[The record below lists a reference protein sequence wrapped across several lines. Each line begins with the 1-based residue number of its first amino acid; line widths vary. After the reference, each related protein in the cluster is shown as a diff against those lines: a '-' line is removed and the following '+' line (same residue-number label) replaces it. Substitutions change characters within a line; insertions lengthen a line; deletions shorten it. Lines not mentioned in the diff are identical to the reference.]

1 VVSITIKTQKIMG
14 SYRDMM
20 DMIGNFKHV
29 PAVIASSKLKRY
41 AAGGRRVTG
50 RVYNHIKGTNPPIK
64 QINLGSTDNPYMG
77 KPQFNVSDPTGHELM
92 QAHTSGGFDPGYGA
106 FNPYTATMIGGGG
119 LLDGGLPGGTTS
131 QTGGGSGPGY
141 KGLTPYGSDTSQYA
155 HELINPR
162 VMSMDNGGTMP
173 EDPRSFEEILL
184 RQLFQ
189 ESRFKSD
196 AVSPAGATSMAQ
208 IMPDA
213 FKDGLKKGYVPEGTK
228 YGDLVTNPKL
238 AQQFQENL
246 MNDLMSRSW
255 NKGTD
260 KVKQAKALAAY
271 NMGPTG
277 LVNYL
282 NKQKAKGV
290 DIYNSLDWMEGLNT
304 ETGDYVTKILL
315 GGDDSY
321 ENEYKKLSNE
331 FLGSP
336 TTTETKSDPSGP
348 VMTEQNQPT
357 GDPYLGEEKLTTYRK
372 GGMFKKKTYDNGGVV
387 DGDEEYIPYS
397 ERYLSQQK
405 GSFPRMSNIDLRH
418 TQVNKDVYLSLSM
431 ARYYGYEGEIY
442 MTSGRRTPQTQ
453 WETMRKY
460 KKSTMHHYS
469 KELQKIVSD
478 STKQYGWKSEEA
490 EQEIVNWLTEQ
501 ENRFINGEISR
512 DEFHNL
518 TSRHMDGAA
527 ADFVGDFSDWLRDGK
542 SGKNKQASQ
551 FIKDFEVKVFDEK
564 DHFHVSFNEE
574 GEDISSKLNKTNQT
588 HYNIHLQQFQN
599 MSTPDEVSG
608 TLMINMNPSH
618 YSKEEERFFHPFTEP
633 IEFENI
639 KEISTEP
646 AQLPAKATILPSYQK
661 YQEYLKSET
670 EKPGYQFAER
680 ISNMENYSRLNPT
693 MSYDQYMTENPN
705 LLGLDN
711 PQPTVPVQPMTENRQ
726 PVTDL
731 PTQGMTPMDGF
742 VQTGNPYQDIFD
754 KTMPAIQNIYGKIQ
768 ENYPILPDMGEVINP
783 SNLPQINTPTT
794 NPPYMYQDNIS
805 IPYTKTPLGPED
817 MY

>member
-1 VVSITIKTQKIMG
+1 VSPVLSGMIKTWG
-14 SYRDMM
+14 AR
-20 DMIGNFKHV
+20 
-29 PAVIASSKLKRY
+29 
-41 AAGGRRVTG
+41 
-50 RVYNHIKGTNPPIK
+50 
-64 QINLGSTDNPYMG
+64 STADRM
-77 KPQFNVSDPTGHELM
+77 
-92 QAHTSGGFDPGYGA
+92 
-106 FNPYTATMIGGGG
+106 
-119 LLDGGLPGGTTS
+119 
-131 QTGGGSGPGY
+131 
-141 KGLTPYGSDTSQYA
+141 
-155 HELINPR
+155 
-162 VMSMDNGGTMP
+162 
-173 EDPRSFEEILL
+173 
-184 RQLFQ
+184 
-189 ESRFKSD
+189 
-196 AVSPAGATSMAQ
+196 
-208 IMPDA
+208 
-213 FKDGLKKGYVPEGTK
+213 
-228 YGDLVTNPKL
+228 
-238 AQQFQENL
+238 
-246 MNDLMSRSW
+246 
-255 NKGTD
+255 
-260 KVKQAKALAAY
+260 KA
-271 NMGPTG
+271 
-277 LVNYL
+277 
-282 NKQKAKGV
+282 
-290 DIYNSLDWMEGLNT
+290 
-304 ETGDYVTKILL
+304 LL
-315 GGDDSY
+315 GGA
-321 ENEYKKLSNE
+321 
-331 FLGSP
+331 
-336 TTTETKSDPSGP
+336 
-348 VMTEQNQPT
+348 
-357 GDPYLGEEKLTTYRK
+357 YRE
-372 GGMFKKKTYDNGGVV
+372 GV
-387 DGDEEYIPYS
+387 
-397 ERYLSQQK
+397 
-405 GSFPRMSNIDLRH
+405 
-418 TQVNKDVYLSLSM
+418 
-431 ARYYGYEGEIY
+431 
-442 MTSGRRTPQTQ
+442 
-453 WETMRKY
+453 
-460 KKSTMHHYS
+460 
-469 KELQKIVSD
+469 
-478 STKQYGWKSEEA
+478 
-490 EQEIVNWLTEQ
+490 
-501 ENRFINGEISR
+501 
-512 DEFHNL
+512 
-518 TSRHMDGAA
+518 
-527 ADFVGDFSDWLRDGK
+527 GK
-542 SGKNKQASQ
+542 AQASQ